1 MKLSQVARGLV
12 VLILALGCL
21 SARSAQA
28 DDVAGAL
35 TGAVVVADGDVGGV
49 AMLDVWAPF
58 DVLRIGGFVGVG
70 AIVADRDDR
79 NRVMMP
85 VGASIALVFGDDV
98 RFSLLGRGGMWGG
111 STQDTKLTVGGFL
124 SGGLGLGFL
133 ISPTVSVGG
142 QLEIWGVLGA
152 GETWA
157 IVPGLSLAW
166 GHPSPSVDV
175 EESFDE

>member
-1 MKLSQVARGLV
+1 MRLGLAALAV
-12 VLILALGCL
+12 ALGCMP
-21 SARSAQA
+21 ARSAQA

-35 TGAVVVADGDVGGV
+35 TGAVVIADGDVGGV

-70 AIVADRDDR
+70 AIVADRDER

-85 VGASIALVFGDDV
+85 VGASIALIFGQDV
-98 RFSLLGRGGMWGG
+98 RLTVLGRGGMWGG

-124 SGGLGLGFL
+124 SGGLGLGFA
-133 ISPTVSVGG
+133 ISESVSVGAHVDV
-142 QLEIWGVLGA
+142 WGILGA

-157 IVPGLSLAW
+157 VAPGLSLTW
-166 GHPSPSVDV
+166 GHPVVIDPVTSDL
-175 EESFDE
+175 EE

>member
-1 MKLSQVARGLV
+1 M
-12 VLILALGCL
+12 LAVTLGCL
-21 SARSAQA
+21 PTLSAQA

-49 AMLDVWAPF
+49 ALLDVWAPF

-98 RFSLLGRGGMWGG
+98 RFTLLGRGGIWGG
-111 STQDTKLTVGGFL
+111 STQDTKLTVGGFV
-124 SGGLGLGFL
+124 SGGIGLGFS
-133 ISPTVSVGG
+133 ISQAVSVGG

-157 IVPGLSLAW
+157 VVPGLSLAW
-166 GHPSPSVDV
+166 GHPVASVEL
-175 EESFDE
+175 EE

>member
-1 MKLSQVARGLV
+1 LGLA
-12 VLILALGCL
+12 VLAVTLGCL
-21 SARSAQA
+21 PTLSAQA

-49 AMLDVWAPF
+49 ALLDVWAPF

-98 RFSLLGRGGMWGG
+98 RFTLLGRGGIWGG
-111 STQDTKLTVGGFL
+111 STQDTKLTVGGFV
-124 SGGLGLGFL
+124 SGGIGLGFS
-133 ISPTVSVGG
+133 ISQAVSVGG

-157 IVPGLSLAW
+157 VVPGLSLAW
-166 GHPSPSVDV
+166 GHPVASVEL
-175 EESFDE
+175 EE

>member
-1 MKLSQVARGLV
+1 
-12 VLILALGCL
+12 VLAVTLGCL
-21 SARSAQA
+21 PTLSAQA

-49 AMLDVWAPF
+49 ALLDVWAPF

-98 RFSLLGRGGMWGG
+98 RFTLLGRGGMWGG
-111 STQDTKLTVGGFL
+111 STQDTKLTVGGFV
-124 SGGLGLGFL
+124 SGGIGLGFS
-133 ISPTVSVGG
+133 ISQAVSVGG

-157 IVPGLSLAW
+157 VVPGLSLAW
-166 GHPSPSVDV
+166 GHPVASVEL
-175 EESFDE
+175 EE

>member
-1 MKLSQVARGLV
+1 VRLGLATLGQVALV
-12 VLILALGCL
+12 LALGCL
-21 SARSAQA
+21 PGRAAQA

-35 TGAVVVADGDVGGV
+35 TGAAVVADGDVGGV
-49 AMLDVWAPF
+49 VLLDVWAPF

-70 AIVADRDDR
+70 AIVADRDER

-85 VGASIALVFGDDV
+85 VGASIALVFGDDI
-98 RFSLLGRGGMWGG
+98 RFTLLGRGGMWGG

-124 SGGLGLGFL
+124 SGGLGLGFS

-166 GHPSPSVDV
+166 GHPVASVT
-175 EESFDE
+175 EEPEE

>member
-1 MKLSQVARGLV
+1 M
-12 VLILALGCL
+12 LAVTLGCL
-21 SARSAQA
+21 PTLSAQA

-49 AMLDVWAPF
+49 ALLDVWAPF

-98 RFSLLGRGGMWGG
+98 RFTLLGRGGMWGG
-111 STQDTKLTVGGFL
+111 STQDTKLTVGGFV
-124 SGGLGLGFL
+124 SGGIGLGFS
-133 ISPTVSVGG
+133 ISQAVSVGG

-157 IVPGLSLAW
+157 VVPGLSLAW
-166 GHPSPSVDV
+166 GHPVASVEL
-175 EESFDE
+175 EE

>member
-1 MKLSQVARGLV
+1 LGLA
-12 VLILALGCL
+12 VLAVTLGCL
-21 SARSAQA
+21 PTLSAQA

-49 AMLDVWAPF
+49 ALLDVWAPF

-98 RFSLLGRGGMWGG
+98 RFTLLGRGGMWGG
-111 STQDTKLTVGGFL
+111 STQDTKLTVGGFV
-124 SGGLGLGFL
+124 SGGIGLGFS
-133 ISPTVSVGG
+133 ISQAVSVGG

-157 IVPGLSLAW
+157 VVPGLSLAW
-166 GHPSPSVDV
+166 GHPVASVEL
-175 EESFDE
+175 EE

>member
-1 MKLSQVARGLV
+1 
-12 VLILALGCL
+12 VLAVTLGCL
-21 SARSAQA
+21 PTLSAQA

-49 AMLDVWAPF
+49 ALLDVWAPF

-98 RFSLLGRGGMWGG
+98 RFTLLGRGGIWGG
-111 STQDTKLTVGGFL
+111 STQDTKLTVGGFV
-124 SGGLGLGFL
+124 SGGIGLGFS
-133 ISPTVSVGG
+133 ISQAVSVGG

-157 IVPGLSLAW
+157 VVPGLSLAW
-166 GHPSPSVDV
+166 GHPVASVEL
-175 EESFDE
+175 EE